1 MTRLL
6 ARIRILPAEADSN
19 LDEEVILQLKSN
31 IPESTNLRHMRRNL

>member
-19 LDEEVILQLKSN
+19 LDEVILQLKSN
-31 IPESTNLRHMRRNL
+31 IPDICS